1 MIKRGKMI
9 SEFLNQTLTA
19 VYHAI
24 REQIPEQYRIYV
36 ALFIFAVL
44 IALYAIL
51 TWKFYKFL
59 AKKNILKLNLSQYN
73 TTKHPFWNKLLE
85 SIFFFLEYIIIM
97 PLIVFFWFSVFSIFL
112 MLMAEYQDA
121 GRILFI
127 AAALIAA
134 TRFMAYY
141 SEELAEEIVGYIPVT
156 LLMVLLLEPGAF
168 DAQGLIE
175 RFSQVPGLVKNI
187 FSYLLFVVVVE
198 ILLRGIFTVYELI
211 TGAEEN

>member
-1 MIKRGKMI
+1 MI
-9 SEFLNQTLTA
+9 SEFLNQTLTT
-19 VYHAI
+19 VYHVV
-24 REQIPEQYRIYV
+24 REQIPEQYRIYI

-44 IALYAIL
+44 IALYAIA

-59 AKKNILKLNLSQYN
+59 ARKNILKLNLSQYN

-85 SIFFFLEYIIIM
+85 SAFFFLEYIIIM

-121 GRILFI
+121 GKILFI

-156 LLMVLLLEPGAF
+156 LLMVVLLEPGAF

-175 RFSQVPGLVKNI
+175 RFSQVPGLIKNI
-187 FSYLLFVVVVE
+187 FSYLFFIIVVE
-198 ILLRGIFTVYELI
+198 IVLRGVFTLFALI
-211 TGAEEN
+211 TGAEEE

>member
-175 RFSQVPGLVKNI
+175 RFSQIPGLIKSI